1 MLLLIILQLKYLFNI
16 FRPILHLQLYPSILG
31 QMKSRMRN
39 SVARLILAAY
49 ILAGGLLEVGHHY
62 VHDIVLDAAPAYVSH
77 DCGATESHVPLNKRH
92 ECLACL
98 QSVLRVATLA
108 THLPANTPAILC
120 LGHVLVPNERTLH
133 TDVLH
138 SGKRGPP
145 VS

>member
-49 ILAGGLLEVGHHY
+49 ILAGVLLEVGHHY
-62 VHDIVLDAAPAYVSH
+62 VHDIVLDAAPVLSSH
-77 DCGATESHVPLNKRH
+77 ECGANEIHVPMDKRH

-98 QSVLRVATLA
+98 QSTLRVAIA
-108 THLPANTPAILC
+108 APYVSANVTAFLC
-120 LGHVLVPNERTLH
+120 AGRVVSTNERILY
-133 TDVLH
+133 TDVIS